1 MRDGPILCLVTDRRL
16 ARVPLDEA
24 VAEAVFGGVDWV
36 QLRERDLAGRDLYEL
51 AARVVAAAR
60 DAARRRGGTVR
71 VLINRRIDIALAVDA
86 DGVHLGFDAMP
97 IAPARSLLGAQRLI
111 GVSAHTPDEVRAAAA
126 AGANYAQLAPIFAPL
141 SKPLE
146 RTPLGIAAIAACG
159 AAFPLLAQGGLEAGN
174 AAQAI
179 RAGAAGVAVTGA
191 LLGSTDPGAAAQ
203 ALRATLDRDRVSR

>member
-1 MRDGPILCLVTDRRL
+1 MRDAPILCLVTDRRI
-16 ARVPLDEA
+16 ARMPLDEA
-24 VAEAVFGGVDWV
+24 VAAAVFGGVDWV
-36 QLRERDLAGRDLYEL
+36 QLRERDLEGRDLVEL
-51 AARVVAAAR
+51 AVRVVAAAR

-86 DGVHLGFDAMP
+86 DGVHLGYDAMSV
-97 IAPARSLLGAQRLI
+97 ASARSLLGAERLI
-111 GVSAHTPDEVRAAAA
+111 GVSAHVPGEVHAAAA
-126 AGANYAQLAPIFAPL
+126 AGANYAHLAPIFAPL

-159 AAFPLLAQGGLEAGN
+159 GVFPLLAQGGLEASN

-191 LLGSTDPGAAAQ
+191 LLAAADPGVAAHL
-203 ALRATLDRDRVSR
+203 LRATLDGVSR

>member
-1 MRDGPILCLVTDRRL
+1 MRDAPILCLVTDRRI
-16 ARVPLDEA
+16 ARMPLDEA
-24 VAEAVFGGVDWV
+24 VAAAVFGGVDWV
-36 QLRERDLAGRDLYEL
+36 QLRERDLEGRDLVEL

-86 DGVHLGFDAMP
+86 DGVHLGYDAMSV
-97 IAPARSLLGAQRLI
+97 ASARSLLGAERLI
-111 GVSAHTPDEVRAAAA
+111 GVSAHAPGEVHAAAA
-126 AGANYAQLAPIFAPL
+126 AGANYAHLAPIFAPL
-141 SKPLE
+141 SKPQE

-159 AAFPLLAQGGLEAGN
+159 GVFPLLAQGGLEASN

-191 LLGSTDPGAAAQ
+191 LLAAADPGVAAHL
-203 ALRATLDRDRVSR
+203 LRATLDGVSR